1 MGGGSVSVLMGKN
14 QDRQT
19 IPMADYI
26 NQELLHRFR
35 RIEKNESASSKTSS
49 LSQPYF
55 EMSTDE
61 ALIMILDL
69 LSMKDQRSKAQF
81 TASTTTVAT
90 GTLLAP
96 KTRLELACISSIFN
110 KKTNQRRGR
119 MIRKRIADVWG
130 MRKKLIVT

>member
-1 MGGGSVSVLMGKN
+1 MMGKN
-14 QDRQT
+14 QVRQS

-35 RIEKNESASSKTSS
+35 RFEKNESSSSKTSS

-55 EMSTDE
+55 DMSTDE

-69 LSMKDQRSKAQF
+69 LSIKDQRNKSQF
-81 TASTTTVAT
+81 TASTTVAT
-90 GTLLAP
+90 GILLAP

-110 KKTNQRRGR
+110 NKTNQRRGR
-119 MIRKRIADVWG
+119 MSRKRIADVWG